1 MIKDVPYF
9 QLYAANFL
17 SNRQFKL
24 MSLDE
29 RGILISIYMDCW
41 VNLSVPIEP
50 VELAKCLGFS
60 EQEASRAL
68 TTRVKSFLL
77 EKEGSY
83 ISPELEG
90 YREKFMEGRR
100 KQSEGGKQGARRK
113 KEKAMGKIEEVEGI
127 PEGQLKGQPKGSL
140 IQIKSNSLKSN
151 QLIDKEVMSEENMKW
166 LEDYKNAPDVAV
178 AYLKASKG

>member
-29 RGILISIYMDCW
+29 RGILISIYMECW
-41 VNLSVPIEP
+41 VNLSVPKEP
-50 VELAKCLGFS
+50 VELAKCLGYS

-77 EKEGSY
+77 EKEGNY
-83 ISPELEG
+83 VSPELEG
-90 YREKFMEGRR
+90 YREKFMEARR
-100 KQSEGGKQGARRK
+100 RQSEGGKDGAKRK
-113 KEKAMGKIEEVEGI
+113 KEKSMGRVKEVAGI
-127 PEGQLKGQPKGSL
+127 PEGQPKGSL
-140 IQIKSNSLKSN
+140 LQIKSNSLKSN
-151 QLIDKEVMSEENMKW
+151 QLLEKEVMSDENMRW
-166 LEDYKNAPDVAV
+166 LEDYVNAPDVAV
-178 AYLKASKG
+178 SYLKASKG

>member
-29 RGILISIYMDCW
+29 RGILISIYMECW
-41 VNLSVPIEP
+41 VNLSIP
-50 VELAKCLGFS
+50 VASAELAKCLGFT
-60 EQEASRAL
+60 EQEVLKAL
-68 TTRVKSFLL
+68 TARVKSFLV
-77 EKEGSY
+77 EKEGNF

-100 KQSEGGKQGARRK
+100 KQSEGGKQGAKRK
-113 KEKAMGKIEEVEGI
+113 KEKSMGKIEEVEGM
-127 PEGQLKGQPKGSL
+127 PEGQPKGEPKGSL
-140 IQIKSNSLKSN
+140 IQIKSNSSNSN
-151 QLIDKEVMSEENMKW
+151 QLIGKDVTSVSNKTW
-166 LEDYKNAPDVAV
+166 LDDYDNSLDANE
-178 AYLKASKG
+178 YLKASRG

>member
-29 RGILISIYMDCW
+29 RGILISIYMECW

-50 VELAKCLGFS
+50 AELAKCLGFS
-60 EQEASRAL
+60 QQEASRAL
-68 TTRVKSFLL
+68 TTQVKSFLI

-100 KQSEGGKQGARRK
+100 KQSEGGKQGAKRK

-127 PEGQLKGQPKGSL
+127 PEGQPKGSL
-140 IQIKSNSLKSN
+140 IQIKSNQIKSN
-151 QLIDKEVMSEENMKW
+151 QLLKEGAMSNEIMKW
-166 LEDYKNAPDVAV
+166 VEEYTNAPDISVT
-178 AYLKASKG
+178 YLSASKG